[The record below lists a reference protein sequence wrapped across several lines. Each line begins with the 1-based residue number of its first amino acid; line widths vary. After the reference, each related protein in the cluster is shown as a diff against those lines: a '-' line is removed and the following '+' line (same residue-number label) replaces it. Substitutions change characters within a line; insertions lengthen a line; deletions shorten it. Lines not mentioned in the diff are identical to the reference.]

1 MEMRIS
7 SNLLLSD
14 ITYSRKALEL
24 GIDNTP
30 DAKQMAEIVNFAN
43 YFWELLFDG
52 FKLSKIIISSGFRC
66 KKLNDA
72 IKGANN
78 SQHMALNGFALDI
91 ETPMDRNNK
100 DLFDY
105 IKNNLDFDQLIWEF
119 GTDKN
124 PAWIHVSY
132 RKNGNRKQILR
143 AVKTNNGTVYENY
156 V

>member
-1 MEMRIS
+1 
-7 SNLLLSD
+7 
-14 ITYSRKALEL
+14 
-24 GIDNTP
+24 
-30 DAKQMAEIVNFAN
+30 
-43 YFWELLFDG
+43 
-52 FKLSKIIISSGFRC
+52 
-66 KKLNDA
+66 
-72 IKGANN
+72 
-78 SQHMALNGFALDI
+78 MALNGFALDI

-143 AVKTNNGTVYENY
+143 AVKTNKGTIYENY